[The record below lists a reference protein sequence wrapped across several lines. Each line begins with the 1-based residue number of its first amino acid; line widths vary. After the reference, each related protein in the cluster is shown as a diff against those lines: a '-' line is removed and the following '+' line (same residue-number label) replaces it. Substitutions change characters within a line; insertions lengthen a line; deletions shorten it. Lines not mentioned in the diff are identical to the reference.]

1 MLSQIAAFFSGS
13 PGERFAAKFRPRV
26 ARVNELAPTLS
37 AKSDAELAAAAG
49 DLRTR
54 RENGES
60 ADKLLCEVFALCRE
74 AAGRAL
80 GMRHFDEQ
88 LLGGM
93 ALYEGKIAEMKTGEG
108 KTLVATLPVCLE
120 ALGGGGAHVVTVN
133 DYLARRDAE
142 WMGKLYRFLGLS
154 VGVNLAGMPPDAKR
168 DAYASDIVY
177 GTNNEFGFDYLR
189 DNMRHAAE
197 SRAQGPLNF
206 AIVDEVDS
214 ILVDEARTPLI
225 ISGEAEDNLDL
236 YRVSD
241 KIAAEFNR
249 CDSPEDGGDFTVDE
263 KTREIHLTEAG
274 FERAENTFAKAGLM
288 SSGVDGPGSGTGAG
302 GSLYDAANLPLM
314 HHLNAAL
321 RARSL
326 FLRDRDYVV
335 QDGAVVIVDEFTG
348 RLMPGRRWGEGQHQ
362 AVEAKEGLQVQREN
376 RTLASI
382 SFQNYFRLYDKL
394 AGMTGTAATEAE
406 EFRFIYGLETI
417 VIPTH
422 REMIRRDE
430 LDRVYRS
437 TAAKE
442 RAIVSDVRECAARG
456 QPALLGTTSIE
467 ASERLSR
474 VLTREKI
481 PHEVLNA
488 KQHEREA
495 HIVAQAGRPGAVT
508 IATNMAGRGTDIVLG
523 GAAPGDDADESERT
537 EWRARHDQVVA
548 AGGLRI
554 IGSERHESRRID
566 NQLRGRSGRQ
576 GDPGASVF
584 YLSFEDSLLRI
595 FETKRVSAIMEKLK
609 IEEDE
614 AIEARMVSRTIEN
627 AQRKV
632 EARNFDIRKQLLEYD
647 DIANEQ
653 RRMIYEQREAILAAA
668 DIGAVAKELR
678 TEHLRGM
685 AESRLP
691 PDTPEEEWRVAELER
706 ALASEMRLRTP
717 VGEWIAAEERKPRE
731 FFVEKIVDEA
741 ERHFAEKTAPIDAE
755 RLGGFLRSLVLSVLD
770 DCWRNHLTA
779 LDSLRQSIGLRGM
792 AQKNPKQEYKR
803 EAFEMFN
810 RMLDEIRATTAR
822 VLYALTVRA
831 EESRPLPDA
840 PGSRPRNVRYH
851 HGGEESGASG
861 TGTGT
866 GSPGPDGTGAEGGR
880 DSSGDGSRP
889 SGPQRAAKVGTI
901 RRESPKV
908 RRNDPCPCGSGK
920 KYKKCCGKL

>member
-1 MLSQIAAFFSGS
+1 MFSRLAAVFSGS
-13 PGERFAAKFRPRV
+13 SGERLLAKLRPQV
-26 ARVNELAPTLS
+26 ARINDLAPQFTKLD
-37 AKSDAELAAAAG
+37 DAGIAAAAN

-54 RENGES
+54 RDNGEK
-60 ADKLLCEVFALCRE
+60 ARAMLCETFALCRE
-74 AAGRAL
+74 AASRTIGL
-80 GMRHFDEQ
+80 RHFDEQ

-93 ALYEGKIAEMKTGEG
+93 ALFEGKIAEMKTGEG

-120 ALGGGGAHVVTVN
+120 ALGGKGVHVVTVN

-142 WMGKLYRFLGLS
+142 WMSAVYRALGLS
-154 VGVNLAGMPPDAKR
+154 VGVNLPGLGPEEKR
-168 DAYASDIVY
+168 QAYQCDIVY

-197 SRAQGPLNF
+197 TKVQNTLNF

-214 ILVDEARTPLI
+214 ILIDEARTPLI
-225 ISGEAEDNLDL
+225 ISGEADDNLDI

-241 KIAAEFNR
+241 KISAAFVR
-249 CDSPEDGGDFTVDE
+249 CEQPDFPGDFTVDE
-263 KTREIHLTEAG
+263 KTREIHLTEDG
-274 FERAENTFAKAGLM
+274 FERAEKTFAQDGLM
-288 SSGVDGPGSGTGAG
+288 SSGPDGP

-321 RARSL
+321 RARFL

-382 SFQNYFRLYDKL
+382 SFQNYFRLYEKL

-406 EFRFIYGLETI
+406 EFRFIYGLET
-417 VIPTH
+417 VAMPTH
-422 REMIRRDE
+422 RPMIRQDE

-437 TAAKE
+437 AAAKE
-442 RAIVSDVRECAARG
+442 RAIVADIRECVGRG
-456 QPALLGTTSIE
+456 QPALVGTTSID
-467 ASERLSR
+467 ASERLAA
-474 VLTREKI
+474 VLAREKI

-523 GAAPGDDADESERT
+523 GAVPEEDAGEEARA
-537 EWRARHDQVVA
+537 EWQKRHDQVVA

-584 YLSFEDSLLRI
+584 YLAFDDSLLRI
-595 FETKRVSAIMEKLK
+595 FATKHVASMMERLN

-614 AIEARMVSRTIEN
+614 PIEARMVSRTIEN

-632 EARNFDIRKQLLEYD
+632 EARNFDMRKQLLEYD
-647 DIANEQ
+647 DTANEQ
-653 RRMIYEQREAILAAA
+653 RRLIYDQREAILAAA
-668 DIGAVAKELR
+668 DIGAVARELR
-678 TEHLRGM
+678 VEHLRGL
-685 AESRLP
+685 AEQHMP
-691 PDTPEEEWRVAELER
+691 PDAPEEEWKTAELER
-706 ALASEMRLRTP
+706 VLASEMRMRIP
-717 VGEWIAAEERKPRE
+717 VAEWVAAEDRQPRE
-731 FFVEKIVDEA
+731 FFVDKIAEEA
-741 ERHFAEKTAPIDAE
+741 ERNFTEKTAPISGE
-755 RLGGFLRSLVLSVLD
+755 RLDGFLRSLVLSVLD
-770 DCWRNHLTA
+770 DCWRNHLSA

-822 VLYALTVRA
+822 VLYALSVRSEAA
-831 EESRPLPDA
+831 EPDLPEA
-840 PGSRPRNVRYH
+840 PASRPRNVRYH
-851 HGGEESGASG
+851 HGG
-861 TGTGT
+861 
-866 GSPGPDGTGAEGGR
+866 DGEAPPGAEEEGGQAA
-880 DSSGDGSRP
+880 SRRP
-889 SGPQRAAKVGTI
+889 PPKVETV
-901 RRESPKV
+901 RRTEPKV

>member
-1 MLSQIAAFFSGS
+1 MLSRLAAVFSGS
-13 PGERFAAKFRPRV
+13 SGERLLAKLRPQV
-26 ARVNELAPTLS
+26 ARINNLAPQFAGLD
-37 AKSDAELAAAAG
+37 DAGIAAAAN

-54 RENGES
+54 RDNGEKPR
-60 ADKLLCEVFALCRE
+60 AMLCETFALCRE
-74 AAGRAL
+74 AASRTIGL
-80 GMRHFDEQ
+80 RHFDEQ

-93 ALYEGKIAEMKTGEG
+93 ALFEGKIAEMKTGEG

-120 ALGGGGAHVVTVN
+120 ALGGKGVHVVTVN

-142 WMGKLYRFLGLS
+142 WMSAVYRALGLS
-154 VGVNLAGMPPDAKR
+154 VGVNLPGLGPEEKR
-168 DAYASDIVY
+168 QAYQCDIVY

-197 SRAQGPLNF
+197 TKVQNTLNF

-214 ILVDEARTPLI
+214 ILIDEARTPLI
-225 ISGEAEDNLDL
+225 ISGEADDNLDL

-241 KIAAEFNR
+241 KISAAFVR
-249 CDSPEDGGDFTVDE
+249 CEEPDSPGDFTVDE
-263 KTREIHLTEAG
+263 KTREIHLTEDG
-274 FERAENTFAKAGLM
+274 FERAEKTFAQDGLM
-288 SSGVDGPGSGTGAG
+288 SSGPDGP

-321 RARSL
+321 RARFL

-382 SFQNYFRLYDKL
+382 SFQNYFRLYEKL

-422 REMIRRDE
+422 RPMIRRDE

-437 TAAKE
+437 AAAKE
-442 RAIVSDVRECAARG
+442 RAIVADIRECVGRG
-456 QPALLGTTSIE
+456 QPALVGTTSID
-467 ASERLSR
+467 ASERLAA
-474 VLTREKI
+474 VLSREKI

-495 HIVAQAGRPGAVT
+495 HIVAQAGRSGAVT

-523 GAAPGDDADESERT
+523 GAVPEEDAGDEARA
-537 EWRARHDQVVA
+537 EWQKRHDQVVA

-584 YLSFEDSLLRI
+584 YLAFDDSLLRI
-595 FETKRVSAIMEKLK
+595 FATKHVASMMERLN

-614 AIEARMVSRTIEN
+614 PIEARMVSRTIEN

-653 RRMIYEQREAILAAA
+653 RRLIYDQREAILAAA
-668 DIGAVAKELR
+668 DIGAVARELR
-678 TEHLRGM
+678 VEHLRGL
-685 AESRLP
+685 AEQHMP
-691 PDTPEEEWRVAELER
+691 PDAPEEEWKTAELER
-706 ALASEMRLRTP
+706 ALASEMRMRIP
-717 VGEWIAAEERKPRE
+717 VSEWVAAEDRKPRE
-731 FFVEKIVDEA
+731 FFVDKTAEEA
-741 ERHFAEKTAPIDAE
+741 ERNFAEKTAPIAGE
-755 RLGGFLRSLVLSVLD
+755 RLDGFLRSLVLSVLD
-770 DCWRNHLTA
+770 DCWRNHLSA

-822 VLYALTVRA
+822 VLYALSVRSEAA
-831 EESRPLPDA
+831 EPDLPEA
-840 PGSRPRNVRYH
+840 PENRPRNVRYH
-851 HGGEESGASG
+851 HGGDGEAPPGAG
-861 TGTGT
+861 E
-866 GSPGPDGTGAEGGR
+866 EGG
-880 DSSGDGSRP
+880 
-889 SGPQRAAKVGTI
+889 QAAP
-901 RRESPKV
+901 RRTPPPKV
-908 RRNDPCPCGSGK
+908 ETVRRTAPKVQRNDPCPCGSGK

>member
-1 MLSQIAAFFSGS
+1 MLSRVAAFFSGS
-13 PGERFAAKFRPRV
+13 SSERFAAKFRPRV
-26 ARVNELAPTLS
+26 SRINELAPQYE
-37 AKSDAELAAAAG
+37 KMDAAALTAAAAS
-49 DLRTR
+49 LRER
-54 RENGES
+54 RQNGEEPAS
-60 ADKLLCEVFALCRE
+60 LLCEAFALCRE
-74 AAGRAL
+74 AAGRSL

-93 ALYEGKIAEMKTGEG
+93 ALFEGKIAEMKTGEG

-120 ALGGGGAHVVTVN
+120 ALGGQGVHVVTVN

-142 WMGKLYRFLGLS
+142 WMGAVYRTLGLT
-154 VGVNLAGMPPDAKR
+154 VGVNLSGLPPEEKR
-168 DAYASDIVY
+168 DAYQSDIVY

-197 SRAQGPLNF
+197 SKMQGELNF

-214 ILVDEARTPLI
+214 ILIDEARTPLI
-225 ISGEAEDNLDL
+225 ISGEADDNLDM
-236 YRVSD
+236 YTVSD
-241 KIAAEFNR
+241 KVAAGFVR
-249 CDSPEDGGDFTVDE
+249 CETPESPGDFTVDE
-263 KTREIHLTEAG
+263 KTREIHLTEQG
-274 FERAENTFAKAGLM
+274 FERAEKTFAGAGLL
-288 SSGVDGPGSGTGAG
+288 SSGADVA

-362 AVEAKEGLQVQREN
+362 AVEAKEGLQVRREN

-382 SFQNYFRLYDKL
+382 SFQNYFRLYNRL

-406 EFRFIYGLETI
+406 EFRFIYGLET
-417 VIPTH
+417 VAIPTH
-422 REMIRRDE
+422 RPMIREDE
-430 LDRVYRS
+430 LDQVYRS
-437 TAAKE
+437 SEAKE
-442 RAIVSDVRECAARG
+442 RAVIADIRACAEKG
-456 QPALLGTTSIE
+456 QPALVGTASID
-467 ASERLSR
+467 ASERLSAA
-474 VLTREKI
+474 LQREKI

-523 GAAPGDDADESERT
+523 GAAPEEDASPEERA
-537 EWRARHDQVVA
+537 EWQKRHDAVLE

-566 NQLRGRSGRQ
+566 NQLRGRAGRQ
-576 GDPGASVF
+576 GDPGSSIF
-584 YLSFEDSLLRI
+584 YLAFDDPLLRI
-595 FETKRVSAIMEKLK
+595 FATKHVSSLMERLN

-614 AIEARMVSRTIEN
+614 AIEARLVSRTIEN

-647 DIANEQ
+647 DTANEQ
-653 RRMIYEQREAILAAA
+653 RRLIYEQREAILSAA
-668 DIGAVAKELR
+668 DIAAVARELR
-678 TEHLRGM
+678 TEHLRGL
-685 AESRLP
+685 AEQHMP
-691 PDTPEEEWRVAELER
+691 AEAPEEEWTTAELER
-706 ALASEMRLRTP
+706 TLASDMRLRLP
-717 VGEWIAAEERKPRE
+717 VGEWVRAEDRQPRE
-731 FFVEKIVDEA
+731 YFLEKVVSEAEKHFDEKIAPVDG
-741 ERHFAEKTAPIDAE
+741 E
-755 RLGGFLRSLVLSVLD
+755 RLEGFLRSLVLSVLD
-770 DCWRNHLTA
+770 DCWRNHLSG
-779 LDSLRQSIGLRGM
+779 LDALRQSIGLRGM

-803 EAFEMFN
+803 EAFGMFN

-822 VLYALTVRA
+822 VLYALSVRA
-831 EESRPLPDA
+831 EEAERELPA
-840 PGSRPRNVRYH
+840 TPENRPRNVRYH
-851 HGGEESGASG
+851 HGAEESESAANAAGGGAA
-861 TGTGT
+861 
-866 GSPGPDGTGAEGGR
+866 DA
-880 DSSGDGSRP
+880 
-889 SGPQRAAKVGTI
+889 
-901 RRESPKV
+901 RREPPPKVETVRRTAPKV

>member
-1 MLSQIAAFFSGS
+1 MLSRLAAVFAGS
-13 PGERFAAKFRPRV
+13 PSERLMAKFRPQV
-26 ARVNELAPTLS
+26 ARINELAPQF
-37 AKSDAELAAAAG
+37 AKLTDAEIADAAAK
-49 DLRTR
+49 LRSR
-54 RENGES
+54 RDNGEQPR
-60 ADKLLCEVFALCRE
+60 AMLCEAFALCRE

-80 GMRHFDEQ
+80 NMRHFDEQ

-93 ALYEGKIAEMKTGEG
+93 ALFEGKIAEMKTGEG
-108 KTLVATLPVCLE
+108 KTLVATLPVSLE
-120 ALGGGGAHVVTVN
+120 AIGGGGVHVVTVN

-142 WMGKLYRFLGLS
+142 WMGAVYRAMGLS
-154 VGVNLAGMPPDAKR
+154 VGVNLPGLSPDEKR
-168 DAYASDIVY
+168 QAYQSDIVY

-197 SRAQGPLNF
+197 GKSQNALNF

-214 ILVDEARTPLI
+214 ILIDEARTPLV
-225 ISGEAEDNLDL
+225 ISGAADDNLDL

-241 KIAAEFNR
+241 KIAAAFTR
-249 CDSPEDGGDFTVDE
+249 CETADSPGDFTVDE
-263 KTREIHLTEAG
+263 KTREIHLTEDG
-274 FERAENTFAKAGLM
+274 FERAEKTFAQAGLM
-288 SSGVDGPGSGTGAG
+288 SSSPDGA

-321 RARSL
+321 RARFL

-335 QDGAVVIVDEFTG
+335 QDGAAVIVDEFTG

-362 AVEAKEGLQVQREN
+362 AVEAKEGLEVRSEN

-382 SFQNYFRLYDKL
+382 SFQNYFRLYNKL

-422 REMIRRDE
+422 RAMVRNDE
-430 LDRVYRS
+430 LDRVYRAA
-437 TAAKE
+437 AAKE
-442 RAIVSDVRECAARG
+442 RAIVADIRDCAKRG
-456 QPALLGTTSIE
+456 QPALVGTTSIE
-467 ASERLSR
+467 ASERLSA
-474 VLTREKI
+474 VLKREKI

-523 GAAPGDDADESERT
+523 GAAPDEDADENAAE
-537 EWRARHDQVVA
+537 EWRKRHDEVVK

-576 GDPGASVF
+576 GDPGSSVF
-584 YLSFEDSLLRI
+584 YLAFDDSLLRV
-595 FETKRVSAIMEKLK
+595 FATKHVAAIMEKLN

-653 RRMIYEQREAILAAA
+653 RRLIYEQREAILAAA
-668 DIGAVAKELR
+668 DIGAIARELR
-678 TEHLRGM
+678 TEHLRDA
-685 AESRLP
+685 AERCLP
-691 PDTPEEEWRVAELER
+691 PDAPEEEWHTAELER
-706 ALASEMRLRTP
+706 TLASELRLRMP
-717 VGEWIAAEERKPRE
+717 VSEWVAREERKPRE
-731 FFVEKIVDEA
+731 FFVEKIVAEA
-741 ERHFAEKTAPIDAE
+741 ETNFADKTAAVAGE
-755 RLGGFLRSLVLSVLD
+755 RLDGFLRSLVLSVLD
-770 DCWRNHLTA
+770 DCWRNHLSA
-779 LDSLRQSIGLRGM
+779 LDALRQSIGLRGM

-822 VLYALTVRA
+822 VLYALSVRA
-831 EESRPLPDA
+831 ESETQTLPAD
-840 PGSRPRNVRYH
+840 PENRPRNVRYH
-851 HGGEESGASG
+851 HGEETGGGEPPAGGTTEPGA
-861 TGTGT
+861 
-866 GSPGPDGTGAEGGR
+866 PTGAGATGGAGGGVGGVGG
-880 DSSGDGSRP
+880 SGGSGRRIAP
-889 SGPQRAAKVGTI
+889 KVETI
-901 RRESPKV
+901 RRAAPKV

>member
-1 MLSQIAAFFSGS
+1 MLSRLAAVFSGS
-13 PGERFAAKFRPRV
+13 PGERLLAKLRPQV
-26 ARVNELAPTLS
+26 ARINDLAPQFAGLD
-37 AKSDAELAAAAG
+37 DAGIAAAAN

-54 RENGES
+54 RDNGEK
-60 ADKLLCEVFALCRE
+60 ARAMLCETFALCRE
-74 AAGRAL
+74 AASRTIGL
-80 GMRHFDEQ
+80 RHFDEQ

-93 ALYEGKIAEMKTGEG
+93 ALFEGKIAEMKTGEG

-120 ALGGGGAHVVTVN
+120 ALGGKGVHVVTVN

-142 WMGKLYRFLGLS
+142 WMSAVYRALGLS
-154 VGVNLAGMPPDAKR
+154 VGVNLPGLGPEEKR
-168 DAYASDIVY
+168 LAYQCDIVY

-197 SRAQGPLNF
+197 TKVQNALNF

-214 ILVDEARTPLI
+214 ILIDEARTPLI
-225 ISGEAEDNLDL
+225 ISGEADDNLDL

-241 KIAAEFNR
+241 KISAAFVR
-249 CDSPEDGGDFTVDE
+249 CEDPDSPGDFTVDE
-263 KTREIHLTEAG
+263 KTREIHLTEDG
-274 FERAENTFAKAGLM
+274 FERAEKTFAQDGLM
-288 SSGVDGPGSGTGAG
+288 SSGPDGP

-321 RARSL
+321 RARFL

-382 SFQNYFRLYDKL
+382 SFQNYFRLYEKL

-422 REMIRRDE
+422 RPMIRRDE

-437 TAAKE
+437 AAAKE
-442 RAIVSDVRECAARG
+442 RAIVADIRECVGRG
-456 QPALLGTTSIE
+456 QPALVGTTSID
-467 ASERLSR
+467 ASERLAA
-474 VLTREKI
+474 VLSREKI

-495 HIVAQAGRPGAVT
+495 HIVAQAGRSGAVT

-523 GAAPGDDADESERT
+523 GAVPEEDADDEARA
-537 EWRARHDQVVA
+537 EWQKRHDQVVA

-584 YLSFEDSLLRI
+584 YLAFDDSLLRI
-595 FETKRVSAIMEKLK
+595 FATKHVASMMERLN

-614 AIEARMVSRTIEN
+614 PIEARMVSRTIEN

-632 EARNFDIRKQLLEYD
+632 EARNFDMRKQLLEYD

-653 RRMIYEQREAILAAA
+653 RRLIYDQREAILAAA
-668 DIGAVAKELR
+668 DIGAVARELR
-678 TEHLRGM
+678 VEHLRGL
-685 AESRLP
+685 AEQHMP
-691 PDTPEEEWRVAELER
+691 PDAPEEEWRTAELER
-706 ALASEMRLRTP
+706 TLASEMRMRIP
-717 VGEWIAAEERKPRE
+717 VSEWVAAEDRKPRE
-731 FFVEKIVDEA
+731 FFVDKTAEEA
-741 ERHFAEKTAPIDAE
+741 ERNFAEKTAPIAGE
-755 RLGGFLRSLVLSVLD
+755 RLDGFLRSLVLSVLD
-770 DCWRNHLTA
+770 DCWRNHLSA

-822 VLYALTVRA
+822 VLYALSVRSDAA
-831 EESRPLPDA
+831 EQGLPEA
-840 PGSRPRNVRYH
+840 PESRPRNVRYH
-851 HGGEESGASG
+851 HGG
-861 TGTGT
+861 
-866 GSPGPDGTGAEGGR
+866 DGEAPPGAEEEGG
-880 DSSGDGSRP
+880 
-889 SGPQRAAKVGTI
+889 QAAPRRTPPPKVETV
-901 RRESPKV
+901 RRTEPKV

>member
-1 MLSQIAAFFSGS
+1 MFSRLAAVFSGS
-13 PGERFAAKFRPRV
+13 SGERLLAKLRPQV
-26 ARVNELAPTLS
+26 ARINDLAPQFTKLD
-37 AKSDAELAAAAG
+37 DAGIVAAAN

-54 RENGES
+54 RDNGEK
-60 ADKLLCEVFALCRE
+60 ARAMLCETFALCRE
-74 AAGRAL
+74 AASRTIGL
-80 GMRHFDEQ
+80 RHFDEQ

-93 ALYEGKIAEMKTGEG
+93 ALFEGKIAEMKTGEG

-120 ALGGGGAHVVTVN
+120 ALGGKGVHVVTVN

-142 WMGKLYRFLGLS
+142 WMSAVYRALGLS
-154 VGVNLAGMPPDAKR
+154 VGVNLPGLGPEEKR
-168 DAYASDIVY
+168 QAYQCDIVY

-197 SRAQGPLNF
+197 TKVQNTLNF

-214 ILVDEARTPLI
+214 ILIDEARTPLI
-225 ISGEAEDNLDL
+225 ISGEADDNLDL

-241 KIAAEFNR
+241 KISAAFVR
-249 CDSPEDGGDFTVDE
+249 CEQPDFPGDFTVDE
-263 KTREIHLTEAG
+263 KTREIHLTEDG
-274 FERAENTFAKAGLM
+274 FERAEKTFAQDGLM
-288 SSGVDGPGSGTGAG
+288 SSGPDGP

-321 RARSL
+321 RARFL

-382 SFQNYFRLYDKL
+382 SFQNYFRLYEKL

-406 EFRFIYGLETI
+406 EFRFIYGLET
-417 VIPTH
+417 VAMPTH
-422 REMIRRDE
+422 RPMIRQDE

-437 TAAKE
+437 AAAKE
-442 RAIVSDVRECAARG
+442 RAIVADIRECVGRG
-456 QPALLGTTSIE
+456 QPALVGTTSID
-467 ASERLSR
+467 ASERLAA
-474 VLTREKI
+474 VLAREKI

-523 GAAPGDDADESERT
+523 GAVPEEDAGEEARA
-537 EWRARHDQVVA
+537 EWQKRHDQVVA

-584 YLSFEDSLLRI
+584 YLAFDDSLLRI
-595 FETKRVSAIMEKLK
+595 FATKHVASMMERLN

-614 AIEARMVSRTIEN
+614 PIEARMVSRTIEN

-632 EARNFDIRKQLLEYD
+632 EARNFDMRKQLLEYD
-647 DIANEQ
+647 DTANEQ
-653 RRMIYEQREAILAAA
+653 RRLIYDQREAILAAA
-668 DIGAVAKELR
+668 DIGAVARELR
-678 TEHLRGM
+678 VEHLRGL
-685 AESRLP
+685 AEQHMP
-691 PDTPEEEWRVAELER
+691 PDAPEEEWKTAELER
-706 ALASEMRLRTP
+706 VLASEMRMRIP
-717 VGEWIAAEERKPRE
+717 VAEWVAAEDRQPRE
-731 FFVEKIVDEA
+731 FFVDKIAEEA
-741 ERHFAEKTAPIDAE
+741 ERNFAEKTAPISGE
-755 RLGGFLRSLVLSVLD
+755 RLDGFLRSLVLSVLD
-770 DCWRNHLTA
+770 DCWRNHLSA

-822 VLYALTVRA
+822 VLYALSVRSEAA
-831 EESRPLPDA
+831 EPDLPEA
-840 PGSRPRNVRYH
+840 PASRPRNVRYH
-851 HGGEESGASG
+851 HGG
-861 TGTGT
+861 
-866 GSPGPDGTGAEGGR
+866 DGEAPPGAEEEGGQAA
-880 DSSGDGSRP
+880 SRRP
-889 SGPQRAAKVGTI
+889 PPKVETV
-901 RRESPKV
+901 RRTEPKV

>member
-1 MLSQIAAFFSGS
+1 MLSRLAAVFSGS
-13 PGERFAAKFRPRV
+13 PSERLLAKLRPRV
-26 ARVNELAPTLS
+26 VRINELAPQF
-37 AKSDAELAAAAG
+37 AKLDNNQIADAANQ
-49 DLRTR
+49 LRNR
-54 RENGES
+54 RNNGE
-60 ADKLLCEVFALCRE
+60 KPHNLLCETFALCRE
-74 AAGRAL
+74 AASRTL
-80 GMRHFDEQ
+80 GLRHFDEQ

-93 ALYEGKIAEMKTGEG
+93 ALFEGKIAEMKTGEG

-120 ALGGGGAHVVTVN
+120 ALGGNGVHVVTVN
-133 DYLARRDAE
+133 DYLAKRDAQ
-142 WMGKLYRFLGLS
+142 WMSAVYQALGLS
-154 VGVNLAGMPPDAKR
+154 VGVNLPGLSPEEKR
-168 DAYASDIVY
+168 QAYQADIVY

-197 SRAQGPLNF
+197 TKVQNNLNF

-214 ILVDEARTPLI
+214 ILIDEARTPLI
-225 ISGEAEDNLDL
+225 ISGEADDNLDL

-241 KIAAEFNR
+241 KISAAFTR
-249 CDSPEDGGDFTVDE
+249 CETPESPGDFTVDE
-263 KTREIHLTEAG
+263 KTREIHLTEDG
-274 FERAENTFAKAGLM
+274 FERAEKTFAQAGLL
-288 SSGVDGPGSGTGAG
+288 SAGPDGP

-321 RARSL
+321 RARFL

-422 REMIRRDE
+422 SPMVRNDE
-430 LDRVYRS
+430 LDRVYRNS
-437 TAAKE
+437 AAKE
-442 RAIVSDVRECAARG
+442 RAIVADIRECAARG
-456 QPALLGTTSIE
+456 QPALVGTTSID
-467 ASERLSR
+467 ASERLSA
-474 VLTREKI
+474 VLTREKV

-495 HIVAQAGRPGAVT
+495 HIVEQAGRPGAVT

-523 GAAPGDDADESERT
+523 GAAPEEDAEESARA
-537 EWRARHDQVVA
+537 EWQQRHDQVVA

-566 NQLRGRSGRQ
+566 NQLRGRAGRQ
-576 GDPGASVF
+576 GDPGSSVF
-584 YLSFEDSLLRI
+584 YLAFDDALLRI
-595 FETKRVSAIMEKLK
+595 FATKHVAAMMERLN

-614 AIEARMVSRTIEN
+614 PIEAKMVSRTIEN

-632 EARNFDIRKQLLEYD
+632 EARNFDMRKQLLEYD

-653 RRMIYEQREAILAAA
+653 RRLIYEQREAILSAA
-668 DIGAVAKELR
+668 DIGAVARELR
-678 TEHLRGM
+678 EEHLRGL
-685 AESRLP
+685 AEQHMP
-691 PDTPEEEWRVAELER
+691 PEAPEEEWTTAELER
-706 ALASEMRLRTP
+706 ALASDMRLRMT
-717 VGEWIAAEERKPRE
+717 VGEWVAAEERKPRE
-731 FFVEKIVDEA
+731 FFVEKVVAEA
-741 ERHFAEKTAPIDAE
+741 ERSFAEKTAPVVGE
-755 RLGGFLRSLVLSVLD
+755 RLDGFLRSLVLSVLD
-770 DCWRNHLTA
+770 DCWRNHLSA

-822 VLYALTVRA
+822 VLYALSVRTEAA
-831 EESRPLPDA
+831 ERELPEA
-840 PGSRPRNVRYH
+840 PESRPRNVRYH
-851 HGGEESGASG
+851 HGGGDAGENAEAGGEEASAPRR
-861 TGTGT
+861 
-866 GSPGPDGTGAEGGR
+866 SAPP
-880 DSSGDGSRP
+880 
-889 SGPQRAAKVGTI
+889 KVETV
-901 RRESPKV
+901 RRTTPKV

>member
-1 MLSQIAAFFSGS
+1 MLSRLAAVFAGS
-13 PGERFAAKFRPRV
+13 SRDRLLAKFRPRV
-26 ARVNELAPTLS
+26 ARVNELAPQF
-37 AKSDAELAAAAG
+37 AKLDDPGIAAAAV
-49 DLRTR
+49 DIRAR
-54 RENGES
+54 RDNGEKPES
-60 ADKLLCEVFALCRE
+60 TLCEVFALCRE
-74 AAGRAL
+74 AASRAL
-80 GMRHFDEQ
+80 GLRHFDEQ

-93 ALYEGKIAEMKTGEG
+93 ALFEGKIAEMKTGEG

-120 ALGGGGAHVVTVN
+120 ALGGRGVHVVTVN

-142 WMGKLYRFLGLS
+142 WMTPVYQALGLS
-154 VGVNLAGMPPDAKR
+154 VGANPSGIPPEQKR
-168 DAYASDIVY
+168 RAYQCDIVY

-197 SRAQGPLNF
+197 GKMQNALNF

-214 ILVDEARTPLI
+214 ILIDEARTPLI
-225 ISGEAEDNLDL
+225 ISGEADDNLDL

-241 KIAAEFNR
+241 KIAAGFAR
-249 CDSPEDGGDFTVDE
+249 CEAPEAPGDFTVDE
-263 KTREIHLTEAG
+263 KTREIHLTEDG
-274 FERAENTFAKAGLM
+274 FERAEKTFAKAGLM
-288 SSGVDGPGSGTGAG
+288 SAAGDGE

-362 AVEAKEGLQVQREN
+362 AVEAKEGLEVQREN

-406 EFRFIYGLETI
+406 EFRFIYGLDTI

-422 REMIRRDE
+422 RPMVRADE

-437 TAAKE
+437 AAAKE
-442 RAIVSDVRECAARG
+442 RAIIADIRDCVSRG
-456 QPALLGTTSIE
+456 QPALVGTTSID
-467 ASERLSR
+467 ASERLAEA
-474 VLTREKI
+474 LAREKL
-481 PHEVLNA
+481 PHQVLNA

-523 GAAPGDDADESERT
+523 GAAPPEDAEPQARA
-537 EWRARHDQVVA
+537 EWQQRHDAVVA

-576 GDPGASVF
+576 GDPGSSVF
-584 YLSFEDSLLRI
+584 YLAFDDSLLRI
-595 FETKRVSAIMEKLK
+595 FATKHVASMMERLN

-614 AIEARMVSRTIEN
+614 PIEARMVSRTIEN

-653 RRMIYEQREAILAAA
+653 RRLIYEQREAILAAA
-668 DIGAVAKELR
+668 DIGAVARELR
-678 TEHLRGM
+678 TEHLRGLS
-685 AESRLP
+685 ERCLP
-691 PDTPEEEWRVAELER
+691 PDTPEEEWRTAELER
-706 ALASEMRLRTP
+706 ALAAEMRLRMP
-717 VGEWIAAEERKPRE
+717 VAEWVAAEERRPRE
-731 FFVEKIVDEA
+731 HFVEKIVAEA
-741 ERHFAEKTAPIDAE
+741 EGDFERKTAPAAGE
-755 RLGGFLRSLVLSVLD
+755 RLDGFLRSLVLSVVD
-770 DCWRNHLTA
+770 DCWRNHLSG
-779 LDSLRQSIGLRGM
+779 LDALRQSIGLRGM

-822 VLYALTVRA
+822 ALYALTVRA
-831 EESRPLPDA
+831 EAEARELPEA
-840 PGSRPRNVRYH
+840 PESRPRNVRYH
-851 HGGEESGASG
+851 HGGAERPEGAAADAA
-861 TGTGT
+861 
-866 GSPGPDGTGAEGGR
+866 SPEAAPR
-880 DSSGDGSRP
+880 RP
-889 SGPQRAAKVGTI
+889 AKVGTI
-901 RRESPKV
+901 RRTAPKV

>member
-1 MLSQIAAFFSGS
+1 MLSRLAAVFSGS
-13 PGERFAAKFRPRV
+13 PGERLLAKLRPQV
-26 ARVNELAPTLS
+26 ARINNLAPQFAGLD
-37 AKSDAELAAAAG
+37 DAGIAAAAN

-54 RENGES
+54 RDNGEKPR
-60 ADKLLCEVFALCRE
+60 AMLCETFALCRE
-74 AAGRAL
+74 AASRTIGL
-80 GMRHFDEQ
+80 RHFDEQ

-93 ALYEGKIAEMKTGEG
+93 ALFEGKIAEMKTGEG

-120 ALGGGGAHVVTVN
+120 ALGGKGVHVVTVN

-142 WMGKLYRFLGLS
+142 WMSAVYRALGLS
-154 VGVNLAGMPPDAKR
+154 VGVNLPGLGPEEKR
-168 DAYASDIVY
+168 QAYQCDIVY

-197 SRAQGPLNF
+197 TKVQNTLNF

-214 ILVDEARTPLI
+214 ILIDEARTPLI
-225 ISGEAEDNLDL
+225 ISGEADDNLDL

-241 KIAAEFNR
+241 KISAAFVR
-249 CDSPEDGGDFTVDE
+249 CEEPDSPGDFTVDE
-263 KTREIHLTEAG
+263 KTREIHLTEDG
-274 FERAENTFAKAGLM
+274 FERAEKTFAQDGLM
-288 SSGVDGPGSGTGAG
+288 SFGPDGP

-321 RARSL
+321 RARFL

-382 SFQNYFRLYDKL
+382 SFQNYFRLYEKL

-422 REMIRRDE
+422 RPMIRRDE

-437 TAAKE
+437 AAAKE
-442 RAIVSDVRECAARG
+442 RAIVADIRECVGRG
-456 QPALLGTTSIE
+456 QPALVGTTSID
-467 ASERLSR
+467 ASERLAA
-474 VLTREKI
+474 VLSREKI

-495 HIVAQAGRPGAVT
+495 HIVAQAGRSGAVT

-523 GAAPGDDADESERT
+523 GAVPEEDAGDEARA
-537 EWRARHDQVVA
+537 EWQKRHDQVVA

-584 YLSFEDSLLRI
+584 YLAFDDSLLRI
-595 FETKRVSAIMEKLK
+595 FATKHVASMMERLN

-614 AIEARMVSRTIEN
+614 PIEARMVSRTIEN

-653 RRMIYEQREAILAAA
+653 RRLIYDQREAILAAA
-668 DIGAVAKELR
+668 DIGAVARELR
-678 TEHLRGM
+678 VEHLRGL
-685 AESRLP
+685 AEQHMP
-691 PDTPEEEWRVAELER
+691 PDAPEEEWKTAELER
-706 ALASEMRLRTP
+706 ALASEMRMRIP
-717 VGEWIAAEERKPRE
+717 VSEWVAAEDRKPRE
-731 FFVEKIVDEA
+731 FFVDKTAEEA
-741 ERHFAEKTAPIDAE
+741 ERNFAEKTAPIAGE
-755 RLGGFLRSLVLSVLD
+755 RLDGFLRSLVLSVLD
-770 DCWRNHLTA
+770 DCWRNHLSA

-822 VLYALTVRA
+822 VLYALSVRSEAA
-831 EESRPLPDA
+831 EPDLPEA
-840 PGSRPRNVRYH
+840 PENRPRNVRYH
-851 HGGEESGASG
+851 HGG
-861 TGTGT
+861 
-866 GSPGPDGTGAEGGR
+866 DGEAPPGAEEEGG
-880 DSSGDGSRP
+880 
-889 SGPQRAAKVGTI
+889 QAAP
-901 RRESPKV
+901 RRTPPPKV
-908 RRNDPCPCGSGK
+908 ETVRRTAPKVQRNDPCPCGSGK

>member
-1 MLSQIAAFFSGS
+1 MFSRLAAVFSGS
-13 PGERFAAKFRPRV
+13 SGERLLAKLRPQV
-26 ARVNELAPTLS
+26 ARINDLAPQFVGLD
-37 AKSDAELAAAAG
+37 DAGIAAAAN

-54 RENGES
+54 RDNGEKPR
-60 ADKLLCEVFALCRE
+60 AMLCETFALCRE
-74 AAGRAL
+74 AASRTIGL
-80 GMRHFDEQ
+80 RHFDEQ

-93 ALYEGKIAEMKTGEG
+93 ALFEGKIAEMKTGEG

-120 ALGGGGAHVVTVN
+120 ALGGKGVHVVTVN

-142 WMGKLYRFLGLS
+142 WMSAVYRALGLS
-154 VGVNLAGMPPDAKR
+154 VGVNLPGLGPEEKR
-168 DAYASDIVY
+168 QAYQCDIVY

-197 SRAQGPLNF
+197 TKVQNTLNF

-214 ILVDEARTPLI
+214 ILIDEARTPLI
-225 ISGEAEDNLDL
+225 ISGEADDNLDL

-241 KIAAEFNR
+241 KISAAFVR
-249 CDSPEDGGDFTVDE
+249 CEEPDSPGDFTVDE
-263 KTREIHLTEAG
+263 KTREIHLTEDG
-274 FERAENTFAKAGLM
+274 FERAEKTFAQDGLM
-288 SSGVDGPGSGTGAG
+288 SSGPDGP

-321 RARSL
+321 RARFL

-382 SFQNYFRLYDKL
+382 SFQNYFRLYEKL

-422 REMIRRDE
+422 RPMIRRDE

-437 TAAKE
+437 AAAKE
-442 RAIVSDVRECAARG
+442 RAIVADIRECVGRG
-456 QPALLGTTSIE
+456 QPALVGTTSID
-467 ASERLSR
+467 ASERLAA
-474 VLTREKI
+474 VLSREKI

-495 HIVAQAGRPGAVT
+495 HIVAQAGRSGAVT

-523 GAAPGDDADESERT
+523 GAVPEEDAGDEARA
-537 EWRARHDQVVA
+537 EWQKRHDQVVA

-584 YLSFEDSLLRI
+584 YLAFDDSLLRI
-595 FETKRVSAIMEKLK
+595 FATKHVASMMERLN

-614 AIEARMVSRTIEN
+614 PIEARMVSRTIEN

-647 DIANEQ
+647 DTANEQ
-653 RRMIYEQREAILAAA
+653 RRLIYDQREAILAAA
-668 DIGAVAKELR
+668 DIGAVARELR
-678 TEHLRGM
+678 VEHLRGL
-685 AESRLP
+685 AEQHMP
-691 PDTPEEEWRVAELER
+691 PDAPEEEWRTAELER
-706 ALASEMRLRTP
+706 VLASEMRLRMP
-717 VGEWIAAEERKPRE
+717 ISEWVAAEDRKPRE
-731 FFVEKIVDEA
+731 FFVDKTAEEA
-741 ERHFAEKTAPIDAE
+741 ERNFAEKTAPIDGE
-755 RLGGFLRSLVLSVLD
+755 RLDGFLRSLVLSVLD
-770 DCWRNHLTA
+770 DCWRNHLSA

-822 VLYALTVRA
+822 VLYALSVRSEAA
-831 EESRPLPDA
+831 EPGLPDA
-840 PGSRPRNVRYH
+840 PESRPQNVRYH
-851 HGGEESGASG
+851 HGGDGEASL
-861 TGTGT
+861 
-866 GSPGPDGTGAEGGR
+866 GAEEEGGQTMPR
-880 DSSGDGSRP
+880 RTP
-889 SGPQRAAKVGTI
+889 PPKVETV
-901 RRESPKV
+901 RRTEPKV

>member
-1 MLSQIAAFFSGS
+1 MLSRLAAVFSGS
-13 PGERFAAKFRPRV
+13 SGERLLAKLRPQV
-26 ARVNELAPTLS
+26 ARINNLAPQFAGLD
-37 AKSDAELAAAAG
+37 DAGIAAAAN

-54 RENGES
+54 RDNGEKPR
-60 ADKLLCEVFALCRE
+60 AMLCETFALCRE
-74 AAGRAL
+74 AASRTIGL
-80 GMRHFDEQ
+80 RHFDEQ

-93 ALYEGKIAEMKTGEG
+93 ALFEGKIAEMKTGEG

-120 ALGGGGAHVVTVN
+120 ALGGKGVHVVTVN

-142 WMGKLYRFLGLS
+142 WMSAVYRALGLS
-154 VGVNLAGMPPDAKR
+154 VGVNLPGLGPEEKR
-168 DAYASDIVY
+168 QAYQCDIVY

-197 SRAQGPLNF
+197 TKVQNTLNF

-214 ILVDEARTPLI
+214 ILIDEARTPLI
-225 ISGEAEDNLDL
+225 ISGEADDNLDL

-241 KIAAEFNR
+241 KISAAFVR
-249 CDSPEDGGDFTVDE
+249 CEEPDSPGDFTVDE
-263 KTREIHLTEAG
+263 KTREIHLTEDG
-274 FERAENTFAKAGLM
+274 FERAEKTFAQDGLM
-288 SSGVDGPGSGTGAG
+288 SSGPDGP

-321 RARSL
+321 RARFL

-382 SFQNYFRLYDKL
+382 SFQNYFRLYEKL

-422 REMIRRDE
+422 RPMIRRDE

-437 TAAKE
+437 AAAKE
-442 RAIVSDVRECAARG
+442 RAIVADIRECVGRG
-456 QPALLGTTSIE
+456 QPALVGTTSID
-467 ASERLSR
+467 ASERLAA
-474 VLTREKI
+474 VLSREKI

-495 HIVAQAGRPGAVT
+495 HIVAQAGRSGAVT

-523 GAAPGDDADESERT
+523 GAVPEEDAGDEARA
-537 EWRARHDQVVA
+537 EWQKRHDQVVA

-584 YLSFEDSLLRI
+584 YLAFDDSLLRI
-595 FETKRVSAIMEKLK
+595 FATKHVASMMERLN

-614 AIEARMVSRTIEN
+614 PIEARMVSRTIEN

-653 RRMIYEQREAILAAA
+653 RRLIYDQREAILAAA
-668 DIGAVAKELR
+668 DIGAVARELR
-678 TEHLRGM
+678 VEHLRGL
-685 AESRLP
+685 AEQHMP
-691 PDTPEEEWRVAELER
+691 PDAPEEEWKTAELER
-706 ALASEMRLRTP
+706 ALASEMRMRIP
-717 VGEWIAAEERKPRE
+717 VSEWVAAEDRKPRE
-731 FFVEKIVDEA
+731 FFVDKTAEEA
-741 ERHFAEKTAPIDAE
+741 ERNFAEKTAPIAGE
-755 RLGGFLRSLVLSVLD
+755 RLDGFLRSLVLSVLD
-770 DCWRNHLTA
+770 DCWRNHLSA

-822 VLYALTVRA
+822 VLYALSVRSEAA
-831 EESRPLPDA
+831 EPDLPEA
-840 PGSRPRNVRYH
+840 PENRPRNVRYH
-851 HGGEESGASG
+851 HGG
-861 TGTGT
+861 
-866 GSPGPDGTGAEGGR
+866 DGEAPPGAEEEGG
-880 DSSGDGSRP
+880 
-889 SGPQRAAKVGTI
+889 QAAP
-901 RRESPKV
+901 RRTPPPKV
-908 RRNDPCPCGSGK
+908 ETVRRTAPKVQRNDPCPCGSGK